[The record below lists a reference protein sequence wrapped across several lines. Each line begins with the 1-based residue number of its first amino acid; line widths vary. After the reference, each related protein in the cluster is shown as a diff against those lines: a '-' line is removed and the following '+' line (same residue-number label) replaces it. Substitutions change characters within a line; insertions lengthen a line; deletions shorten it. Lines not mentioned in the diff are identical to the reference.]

1 LDYLGEEM
9 KEFIEKDP
17 NCCVSVLLLLCL
29 STTCP
34 LYHFMKNGENVEFNS
49 SQPVFIRH
57 RFLGMIEIQIIFAE
71 ELQDLNP
78 ISVGD
83 VLTID
88 DII

>member
-1 LDYLGEEM
+1 
-9 KEFIEKDP
+9 
-17 NCCVSVLLLLCL
+17 
-29 STTCP
+29 
-34 LYHFMKNGENVEFNS
+34 
-49 SQPVFIRH
+49 
-57 RFLGMIEIQIIFAE
+57 MIEIQIIFAE